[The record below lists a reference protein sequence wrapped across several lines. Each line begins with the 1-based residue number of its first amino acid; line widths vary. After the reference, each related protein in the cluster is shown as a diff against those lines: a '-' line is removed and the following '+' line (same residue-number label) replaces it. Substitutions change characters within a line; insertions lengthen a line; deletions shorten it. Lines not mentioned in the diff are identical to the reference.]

1 MVVGTQESVK
11 KELRPGDYLAVSLL
25 WLAISLHWG
34 ALLGILM
41 PSQVERFV
49 DPSQKGTYLGW
60 IAGIG
65 ALVST
70 VMQLA
75 VGTFSD
81 RTTSA
86 WGRRRPYIFWGVLL
100 NTIPLLLFARANSFW
115 ALVLAFVGIQVFLNL
130 ANGPYQALIPDLVP
144 PERHGKASSYMGLMQ
159 LFGQAGGL
167 AIAGLLAGRSS
178 LLLRSWSQE
187 QRASLITV
195 LLASGLLVAML
206 LTVVLVRERRWIPE
220 PGKPPPLSAW
230 RQMLLIPLRDH
241 PDFAWLIV
249 SRFLINLGF
258 YTATFFLLYY
268 VRDTLRAGARAEW
281 YTFLIMGIATVSGL
295 AGNWPAGVWSDRVSK
310 KRIVYISCG
319 ITALAAVLFLSIG
332 SVKLALATAVL
343 FGAGWG
349 AFSAVDWA
357 LACNLLPKE
366 DSARWMGIWHF
377 AFTVPQVVAPVIIGP
392 VADWCNRT
400 YGMGIG
406 WRFAM
411 LAIVVYLALGAAALT
426 RLKERPITPASPL

>member
-1 MVVGTQESVK
+1 M
-11 KELRPGDYLAVSLL
+11 
-25 WLAISLHWG
+25 
-34 ALLGILM
+34 
-41 PSQVERFV
+41 
-49 DPSQKGTYLGW
+49 
-60 IAGIG
+60 
-65 ALVST
+65 
-70 VMQLA
+70 
-75 VGTFSD
+75 
-81 RTTSA
+81 
-86 WGRRRPYIFWGVLL
+86 
-100 NTIPLLLFARANSFW
+100 
-115 ALVLAFVGIQVFLNL
+115 LAFVGIQVFLNL
-130 ANGPYQALIPDLVP
+130 ANGLYQALIPDLVP
-144 PERHGKASSYMGLMQ
+144 PERHGKASGYMGLMQ

-195 LLASGLLVAML
+195 LLAAGLLVAML
-206 LTVVLVRERRWIPE
+206 LTVALVREKRWTLE
-220 PGKPPPLSAW
+220 PGKPPLSAW
-230 RQMLLIPLRDH
+230 RQMLHIPLRDH

-258 YTATFFLLYY
+258 LYGDLFFALLPAIRCGREH
-268 VRDTLRAGARAEW
+268 VRKW

-319 ITALAAVLFLSIG
+319 ITALAAVLFLSIS

-377 AFTVPQVVAPVIIGP
+377 AFT
-392 VADWCNRT
+392 
-400 YGMGIG
+400 
-406 WRFAM
+406 
-411 LAIVVYLALGAAALT
+411 
-426 RLKERPITPASPL
+426 